1 MKTENRLENFIYSS
15 EFEKLLPSL
24 YGSAYDVELQ
34 RGRYLQLIRQHRELF
49 GEIHSERSG
58 LFSTAGR
65 SELGGNHTDHN
76 LGKVFAATINLDTI
90 AVVTPQ
96 EDNKVT
102 LISEGFPPVEVEL
115 NHLEIVEEEKES
127 THALVRGIAAG
138 FAHQNFSI
146 GGFVANTSSR
156 VLKGSGLSSSAA
168 IEMLVATIFNSLYN
182 ENRATVVEMAKI
194 AQFAENHYFGK
205 PSGLM
210 DQLACGYG
218 GVVKIDFATTEIVPL
233 QVDFRALGYDL
244 VVVDTGSTHADLTD
258 DYASIPAEM
267 GSVAKYFDQEVLS
280 TLSYEVFLEKLPE
293 IRKEL
298 NNDRALLR
306 AHHFILENQRVE
318 GMVKALE
325 EGTVE
330 DFLKLVNQSGKSSF
344 NYLQN
349 VYSTHNIEEQGL
361 ALALALSEH
370 FLEGKGACRVHG
382 GGFGGTIQAYI
393 PIDKT
398 ESYITFMEKFF
409 GEGSVTPLAV
419 RGAPTLRL
427 DKLVE

>member
-1 MKTENRLENFIYSS
+1 MKKENRLERFVSS
-15 EFEKLLPSL
+15 REFEKLLPSL
-24 YGSAYDVELQ
+24 YGSAYDLEFQ
-34 RGRYLQLIRQHRELF
+34 RGRYLQLIGQHKKLF
-49 GEIHSERSG
+49 KEVYGEKSA

-96 EDNKVT
+96 DNNKVT

-115 NHLEIVEEEKES
+115 NHLEVVEEEKES

-138 FAHQNFSI
+138 FVDQNFSV

-194 AQFAENHYFGK
+194 AQFSENHYFGK

-210 DQLACGYG
+210 DQLACGHG
-218 GVVKIDFATTEIVPL
+218 GVVKIDFSTTEIAPL

-267 GSVAKYFDQEVLS
+267 RSVAKYFGHEVLS
-280 TLSYEVFLEKLPE
+280 GVSYEEFLEKLPE
-293 IRKEL
+293 IRREL

-306 AHHFILENQRVE
+306 AHHFILESQRVE

-325 EGTVE
+325 GGAVE
-330 DFLKLVNQSGKSSF
+330 DYLKLVNQSGKSSF

-349 VYSTHNIEEQGL
+349 IYSTHDIEEQGL

-398 ESYITFMEKFF
+398 ESYIIFMEKFF

-419 RGAPTLRL
+419 RGAATLRL
-427 DKLVE
+427 DKFVE